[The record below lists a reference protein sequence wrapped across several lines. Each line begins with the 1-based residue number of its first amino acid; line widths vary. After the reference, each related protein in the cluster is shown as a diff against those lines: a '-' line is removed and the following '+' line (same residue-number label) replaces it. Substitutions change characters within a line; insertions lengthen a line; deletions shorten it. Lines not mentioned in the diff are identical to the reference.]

1 MHIESLLVFSGGS
14 DFELMP
20 FLGIQIVSGQN
31 YAFICRRKS
40 VTLHPISTYSL
51 VICYKDL
58 GGNCEITKIKDVV
71 KDSKC
76 PLGGIVCT
84 KDSEA
89 FITQLDSI
97 EANHILQAFNKA
109 LCNVIGVKYSP
120 ILYIAYSISRGINYH
135 IIARSTISDKD
146 QTIGCK
152 HIVINYFMET
162 ASIVSIEEL

>member
-14 DFELMP
+14 DFELML

-58 GGNCEITKIKDVV
+58 GGNCEITKIKDVA

-76 PLGGIVCT
+76 PLDGIGCA

-89 FITQLDSI
+89 FIARLDSI
-97 EANHILQAFNKA
+97 EANHILQTFKKPFVM
-109 LCNVIGVKYSP
+109 L
-120 ILYIAYSISRGINYH
+120 
-135 IIARSTISDKD
+135 
-146 QTIGCK
+146 
-152 HIVINYFMET
+152 
-162 ASIVSIEEL
+162 

>member
-40 VTLHPISTYSL
+40 VTLNPISAYSL

-58 GGNCEITKIKDVV
+58 GGNCEITKIKDVA

-76 PLGGIVCT
+76 PLDGIGCA

-97 EANHILQAFNKA
+97 EANHILQTFSKA
-109 LCNVIGVKYSP
+109 LCNAIGVKYSP
-120 ILYIAYSISRGINYH
+120 ILYIAYSISKGINYH
-135 IIARSTISDKD
+135 IIVRSTISDKD
-146 QTIGCK
+146 QTIGYQ
-152 HIVINYFMET
+152 HIAINCFMET
-162 ASIVSIEEL
+162 ASIVGIEEL

>member
-1 MHIESLLVFSGGS
+1 MFSGGS
-14 DFELMP
+14 DFELML

-31 YAFICRRKS
+31 YAFICRRES
-40 VTLHPISTYSL
+40 VTSHPISAYSL

-58 GGNCEITKIKDVV
+58 GGNCEITKIKDVA

-76 PLGGIVCT
+76 PLDGIGCA

-97 EANHILQAFNKA
+97 EANHILQTFSKA
-109 LCNVIGVKYSP
+109 LCNAIGVKYSP
-120 ILYIAYSISRGINYH
+120 ILYIAYSISKGINYH
-135 IIARSTISDKD
+135 IIAQTISDKV
-146 QTIGCK
+146 QTIGYQ

-162 ASIVSIEEL
+162 ASIVSIGEL